1 MKKIL
6 FQNSTFKYIRKYF
19 NIRMEGSIYMS
30 YMEEYKKWCEG
41 NEFDE
46 ETKRELLAIKDDEK
60 ELEFG
65 TAGLRGVIGAGTN
78 RMNKY
83 TVGKATQGLANY
95 ILEQRTQDKGV
106 AISYDSRKMSK
117 EFSMQTALILCANGI
132 KAYLF
137 ENLRPVPEL
146 SFAIRNLGCT
156 AGVMIT
162 ASHNPPK
169 YNGYKVYWDDGAQI
183 VSPRDKD
190 IITKVRNVESFNE
203 IKEISEEEAIS
214 KGLLKFVGK
223 EMDEK
228 YLDILKKSVINPEI
242 MKEEGKKLKV
252 VYTPLHGTGNTLVE
266 NLLKQLGM
274 ENVYVVPEQKEPDGN
289 FPTVDYPN
297 PEDPKAFKLAL
308 ELAKK
313 ENADVVLATDPDAD
327 RLGIFA
333 KDAKTGQYMEYTGNM
348 SALLIAEYRISQ
360 MKEKNILPKDG
371 MIITTIV
378 SSNLTKAIAENYNL
392 ECIEVLTG
400 FKNIGAIMKKAEEN
414 KDKTYVFGFEES
426 YGCLIGDYARDKD
439 GIAAVMALCEAACYY
454 ASKGKTLWDAML
466 DIYEKYGYYKE
477 TQVSIVREG
486 AKGAQEIKDMMTKV
500 RETDIDKIG
509 DYRVLTFKDIDK
521 DVVKNIETGEITKTG
536 LPKSNV
542 LYYELENNSWC
553 CIRPSG
559 TEPKIKL
566 YMGIKGKTDEDAKI
580 KLENLKNAMMKIVQ

>member
-1 MKKIL
+1 MNYL
-6 FQNSTFKYIRKYF
+6 
-19 NIRMEGSIYMS
+19 
-30 YMEEYKKWCEG
+30 EEYKKWCESL
-41 NEFDE
+41 EFDE
-46 ETKRELLAIKDDEK
+46 ETKKELLAIKGNETEIEDRFYK

-65 TAGLRGVIGAGTN
+65 TAGLRGIIGAGTN
-78 RMNKY
+78 RMNQY

-95 ILEQRTQDKGV
+95 ILEQRTQEKGV

-117 EFSMQTALILCANGI
+117 EFSIQTALILCANGI

-146 SFAIRNLGCT
+146 SFAVRNLGCT

-190 IITKVRNVESFNE
+190 IINKVRAVESFKE
-203 IKEISEEEAIS
+203 IKQMNKEEAIQ
-214 KGLLKFVGK
+214 KGLLTIIKN
-223 EMDEK
+223 EMDEE
-228 YLDILKKSVINPEI
+228 YIRTLKNAVLNPDI
-242 MKEEGKKLKV
+242 MKEQGKKLKV
-252 VYTPLHGTGNTLVE
+252 VYTPLHGTGNTVAQR
-266 NLLKQLGM
+266 LLEELGL
-274 ENVYVVPEQKEPDGN
+274 ENVYVVPEQSQPDGN

-313 ENADVVLATDPDAD
+313 VEADVVLATDPDAD

-333 KDAKTGQYMEYTGNM
+333 KDGKTGEYMSYTGNM

-360 MKEKNILPKDG
+360 MKEKGILPTNG
-371 MIITTIV
+371 MLITTIV
-378 SSNLTKAIAENYNL
+378 SSNLAKAIAKNYDL

-400 FKNIGAIMKKAEEN
+400 FKNIGKVMKKAEEN
-414 KDKTYVFGFEES
+414 KDKTYVFGYEES

-454 ASKGKTLWDAML
+454 RSQNKTLWDAMN
-466 DIYEKYGYYKE
+466 DIYKKYGYYKE
-477 TQVSIVREG
+477 AQPSIVREG
-486 AKGAQEIKDMMTKV
+486 AQGAQEIKDMMTKMRNTEIKEV
-500 RETDIDKIG
+500 GGYK
-509 DYRVLTFKDIDK
+509 VLTFKDVEK
-521 DVVKNIETGEITKTG
+521 DIVKNMQTGEITKIG
-536 LPKSNV
+536 LPQSNV
-542 LYYELENNSWC
+542 LYYELEEDSWC

-566 YMGIKGKTDEDAKI
+566 YMGVKGKTEEDANQ
-580 KLENLKNAMMKIVQ
+580 KLEQLKKAMLKIVE

>member
-1 MKKIL
+1 MKYL
-6 FQNSTFKYIRKYF
+6 
-19 NIRMEGSIYMS
+19 
-30 YMEEYKKWCEG
+30 EEYKRWCESP
-41 NEFDE
+41 EFDE
-46 ETKRELLAIKDDEK
+46 ETKKELLSIEGNENEIEDRFYK

-65 TAGLRGVIGAGTN
+65 TAGLRGIIGAGTN

-95 ILEQRTQDKGV
+95 IISQGTQEKGV
-106 AISYDSRKMSK
+106 AISYDSRRMSK
-117 EFSMQTALILCANGI
+117 EFSVQTALILCANGI

-146 SFAIRNLGCT
+146 SFAVRNLGCT

-190 IITKVRNVESFNE
+190 IISEVRKVEKFDE
-203 IKEISEEEAIS
+203 IKNISKEEAMK
-214 KGLLKFVGK
+214 KGLLNYVGT
-223 EMDEK
+223 EMDDK
-228 YLDILKKSVINPEI
+228 YLEVLKKCIINPQV

-252 VYTPLHGTGNTLVE
+252 VYTPLHGTGNTVTGR
-266 NLLKQLGM
+266 LLKELGM
-274 ENVYVVPEQKEPDGN
+274 SNVYVVPEQKEPDGE

-297 PEDPKAFKLAL
+297 PEDKKAFKLAL
-308 ELAKK
+308 DLAEKVD
-313 ENADVVLATDPDAD
+313 ADVVLATDPDAD

-333 KDAKTGQYMEYTGNM
+333 KDTKTGEYKEYTGNM

-360 MKEKNILPKDG
+360 MKEKGILPADG
-371 MIITTIV
+371 MFLTTIV
-378 SSNLTKAIAENYNL
+378 SSELAKAIAKEYKL

-400 FKNIGAIMKKAEEN
+400 FKNIGAVMRRAEEN

-454 ASKGKTLWDAML
+454 KSKNKTLWDAMI
-466 DIYEKYGYYKE
+466 DIYKKYGYYKE

-486 AKGAQEIKDMMTKV
+486 AQGAQEIKDMMTKM
-500 RETDIDKIG
+500 RNSNIERIG
-509 DYRVLTFKDIDK
+509 DYKVETFKDIEEDIVK
-521 DVVKNIETGEITKTG
+521 DMQTGEITKTG

-542 LYYELENNSWC
+542 LYYALEDDSWC

-566 YMGIKGKTDEDAKI
+566 YMGIKANTDE
-580 KLENLKNAMMKIVQ
+580 

>member
-1 MKKIL
+1 MDYK
-6 FQNSTFKYIRKYF
+6 
-19 NIRMEGSIYMS
+19 
-30 YMEEYKKWCEG
+30 EEYKKWCEG
-41 NEFDE
+41 EEFDQ
-46 ETKRELLAIKDDEK
+46 ETKNELLSIKNDEKEIEDRFYK

-65 TAGLRGVIGAGTN
+65 TAGLRGIIGAGTN

-95 ILEQRTQDKGV
+95 ILEQKTQDKGV
-106 AISYDSRKMSK
+106 VISYDSRKMSK

-137 ENLRPVPEL
+137 QNLRPVPEL
-146 SFAIRNLGCT
+146 SFAVRNLGCT

-183 VSPRDKD
+183 VSPMDKD
-190 IITKVRNVESFNE
+190 IINKVREVRSFNE
-203 IKEISEEEAIS
+203 IKEISKEEAIN
-214 KGLLKFVGK
+214 KGLLNFVGE

-228 YLDILKKSVINPEI
+228 YLNVLKNSVLNPKI
-242 MKEEGKKLKV
+242 MEEQGKKLKV

-266 NLLKQLGM
+266 RLLKELGM
-274 ENVYVVPEQKEPDGN
+274 KNVYVVPEQKDPDGN

-313 ENADVVLATDPDAD
+313 EDADVVLATDPDAD

-333 KDAKTGQYMEYTGNM
+333 KDSKTGKYMSYTGNM

-360 MKEKNILPKDG
+360 MKEKNILPANG

-378 SSNLTKAIAENYNL
+378 SSNLTKAIAKNYNL

-400 FKNIGAIMKKAEEN
+400 FKNIGAVMKKAEEKKN
-414 KDKTYVFGFEES
+414 KTYVFGFEES

-454 ASKGKTLWDAML
+454 ASKGKTLWDAMI

-477 TQVSIVREG
+477 TQVSIIREG
-486 AKGAQEIKDMMTKV
+486 VKGAQEIKDMMENLRKTTI
-500 RETDIDKIG
+500 EKIG
-509 DYRVLTFKDIDK
+509 EYNVLTFKDIEEDIVK
-521 DVVKNIETGEITKTG
+521 DLKTGEITKTG

-542 LYYELENNSWC
+542 LYYELENNNWC
-553 CIRPSG
+553 CVRPSG

-566 YMGIKGKTDEDAKI
+566 YMGIKANTDEEANK
-580 KLENLKNAMMKIVQ
+580 KLEELKEAMLKLVK

>member
-1 MKKIL
+1 MNYL
-6 FQNSTFKYIRKYF
+6 
-19 NIRMEGSIYMS
+19 
-30 YMEEYKKWCEG
+30 EEYKKWCESP
-41 NEFDE
+41 EFDE
-46 ETKRELLAIKDDEK
+46 ETKQELLAIKGNEK
-60 ELEFG
+60 EIEDRFYQELEFG
-65 TAGLRGVIGAGTN
+65 TAGLRGIIGAGIN
-78 RMNKY
+78 RMNQY

-95 ILEQRTQDKGV
+95 IVEQGTQDKGV

-117 EFSMQTALILCANGI
+117 EFSKQTALILCANGI

-146 SFAIRNLGCT
+146 SFAVRELGCT

-190 IITKVRNVESFNE
+190 IISKVRAIENFSE
-203 IKEISEEEAIS
+203 IKQISQEEAIQ
-214 KGLLKFVGK
+214 KGLLHIIGK
-223 EMDEK
+223 EMDDK
-228 YLDILKKSVINPEI
+228 YLGVLKNSVLNPDI
-242 MKEEGKKLKV
+242 MKEQGKKLKV
-252 VYTPLHGTGNTLVE
+252 VYTPLHGTGNTVTE
-266 NLLKQLGM
+266 RLLKELGL

-297 PEDPKAFKLAL
+297 PEDKKAFQLAL

-313 ENADVVLATDPDAD
+313 VDADVVLATDPDAD

-333 KDAKTGQYMEYTGNM
+333 KDAKTGEYMTYTGNM

-360 MKEKNILPKDG
+360 MKEKGILPSNG
-371 MIITTIV
+371 MLITTIV
-378 SSNLTKAIAENYNL
+378 SSDLAKAIAKYYDL
-392 ECIEVLTG
+392 ACPEVLTG
-400 FKNIGAIMKKAEEN
+400 FKNIGAVMKKAEEK
-414 KDKTYVFGFEES
+414 KDKTYVFGYEES

-454 ASKGKTLWDAML
+454 QAQNKTLWDAMN

-477 TQVSIVREG
+477 EQVSIVREG
-486 AKGAQEIKDMMTKV
+486 VQGAQEIKEMMTKM
-500 RETDIDKIG
+500 RNTDIRKIG
-509 DYRVLTFKDIDK
+509 NYQVLTFKDIQK
-521 DVVKNIETGEITKTG
+521 NIVKNMQTGEIKETG
-536 LPKSNV
+536 LPESNV
-542 LYYELENNSWC
+542 LYYELEDNAWC

-566 YMGIKGKTDEDAKI
+566 YMGIKGTSEEDANK
-580 KLENLKNAMMKIVQ
+580 KLQELKQAMMDIVEK

>member
-1 MKKIL
+1 MNYL
-6 FQNSTFKYIRKYF
+6 Q
-19 NIRMEGSIYMS
+19 
-30 YMEEYKKWCEG
+30 EYKKWCESSEFDQETKKELLEIKG
-41 NEFDE
+41 NEE
-46 ETKRELLAIKDDEK
+46 EIEDRFYK

-65 TAGLRGVIGAGTN
+65 TAGLRGIIGAGTN

-95 ILEQRTQDKGV
+95 ILEQKTQEKGV
-106 AISYDSRKMSK
+106 AISYDSRRMSK
-117 EFSMQTALILCANGI
+117 EFALQTALILCANGI

-146 SFAIRNLGCT
+146 SFAVRELKCT

-169 YNGYKVYWDDGAQI
+169 YNGYKVYWDDGSQI
-183 VSPRDKD
+183 VSPRDTE
-190 IITKVRNVESFNE
+190 IINKVRNVKDFKE
-203 IKEISEEEAIS
+203 IKEMSREEAIN
-214 KGLLKFVGK
+214 KGLLKIVGK

-228 YLDILKKSVINPEI
+228 YIKILKEHILNPKI
-242 MKEEGKKLKV
+242 MKEQGKNLKI
-252 VYTPLHGTGNTLVE
+252 VYTPLHGTGNTIVE
-266 NLLKQLGM
+266 SLLKELGM
-274 ENVYVVPEQKEPDGN
+274 ENVYVVPEQKDPDGN

-313 ENADVVLATDPDAD
+313 INADVVLATDPDAD
-327 RLGIFA
+327 RLGIYA
-333 KDAKTGQYMEYTGNM
+333 KDTKTGEYMNYTGNM

-360 MKEKNILPKDG
+360 MKEKNILPSNG
-371 MIITTIV
+371 MFITTIV
-378 SSNLTKAIAENYNL
+378 SSELAKAIAKNYEL

-400 FKNIGAIMKKAEEN
+400 FKNIGAVMRKAEEN
-414 KDKTYVFGFEES
+414 QDKEYVFGFEES

-454 ASKGKTLWDAML
+454 ASEGKTLWDAMI

-477 TQVSIVREG
+477 AQVSIVREG
-486 AKGAQEIKDMMTKV
+486 SKGAQEIKDMMTKM
-500 RETDIDKIG
+500 RQTEIQKIG
-509 DYRVLTFKDIDK
+509 DYKVLVFKDIENNMVK
-521 DVVKNIETGEITKTG
+521 DMKTGITTETG

-542 LYYELENNSWC
+542 LYYELEDNNWC

-559 TEPKIKL
+559 TEPKIKM
-566 YMGIKGKTDEDAKI
+566 YMGIKGNTEEEAEE
-580 KLENLKNAMMKIVQ
+580 KLEKLKNAMLKIVEE